1 MAQSRRWQSLDNEIE
16 SLRKFLLPTKFDS
29 LGQYPRPRLTQA
41 RTRAF
46 LVLSHAELE
55 SFFEQWAKEIARKS
69 EEIWKNN
76 RRMTQPLAAL
86 MATTENHV
94 VVNDKQTLAPQDMI
108 TAQVDK
114 FVQQRY
120 KAYYKIINDNHGIKE
135 INLMR
140 LLTPLGIPGSVFGST
155 LLPSLNSFGSSRG
168 LHGHN
173 SVRSI
178 QSVLDPET
186 EYNSAKSLAT
196 DLKALDNWLV
206 QYRKKLR

>member
-29 LGQYPRPRLTQA
+29 LGQYARPRLTQA

-69 EEIWKNN
+69 EEIWENN

-94 VVNDKQTLAPQDMI
+94 VVNDKQTLDPQDMI
-108 TAQVDK
+108 TAQVDR

-120 KAYYKIINDNHGIKE
+120 EAYYKIIKDNHGIKE

-155 LLPSLNSFGSSRG
+155 LLLSLNSFGSSRG

-178 QSVLDPET
+178 QSVLDPEI
-186 EYNSAKSLAT
+186 EYDRAKSLAT

>member
-86 MATTENHV
+86 MATTANHI
-94 VVNDKQTLAPQDMI
+94 VVNDKQTLAPQEMI
-108 TAQVDK
+108 TAQVDQ
-114 FVQQRY
+114 FVQKRY
-120 KAYYKIINDNHGIKE
+120 EAYYKIIGDNHGIKE

-178 QSVLDPET
+178 PSVLDPET
-186 EYNSAKSLAT
+186 EYNRAKSLAT
-196 DLKALDNWLV
+196 DLKVLDNWFV

>member
-16 SLRKFLLPTKFDS
+16 SLRKFLLPRKFDS

-55 SFFEQWAKEIARKS
+55 SFFEQWAKELARKS

-76 RRMTQPLAAL
+76 KRMTQPLAAL

-108 TAQVDK
+108 TAQVDQ
-114 FVQQRY
+114 FVRQRY
-120 KAYYKIINDNHGIKE
+120 EAYYKIIKDNHGIKE

-173 SVRSI
+173 SVRFI

-186 EYNSAKSLAT
+186 EYNRAKSLAT
-196 DLKALDNWLV
+196 DLKALDYWLV

>member
-16 SLRKFLLPTKFDS
+16 SLRKFLLPTKFDR
-29 LGQYPRPRLTQA
+29 LGQYARPRLTQA

-94 VVNDKQTLAPQDMI
+94 VVNDKQTLDPQDMI

-120 KAYYKIINDNHGIKE
+120 EAYYKIIKDNHGIKE

-186 EYNSAKSLAT
+186 EYNRAKSLAT